1 MNSTFKDKIKSVF
14 SNLRNRIRDFFVK
27 GEQEKSGLQKFLI
40 TDAFKNF
47 LSSVICVIIGLLV
60 GVIVIVIVNAPN
72 SAEAIASILKG
83 GFNAPKWQRGVGS
96 VLVNA
101 IPLLL
106 CSLSIIFAYK
116 CGLFNIGAPGQYVI
130 GAMFA
135 FLGAFC
141 LKAPWY
147 ICLILSAVGGAL
159 WGIIPGF
166 FKAFL
171 SVNEVITSIMFNWIG
186 LYLLNFVAGP
196 EAGIMYNEN
205 LAECFIL
212 PKRALLPTLGFDK
225 MLSGYKYVTVAFYIA
240 IILAIVV
247 RIILNKTKFG
257 YEIKATGNNKD
268 AAKYAGM
275 NYKRNLII
283 TMAISGALAGIAA
296 GCFYL
301 TGYEVYSATKQ
312 TSLPAMGFNGI
323 AAAFLGCLNPIGS
336 IFSSLLITH
345 INVGGGYLDTT
356 YYSKEIGDLISSL
369 IIYLCAFSL
378 FIRLTI
384 TKIQNRKKELAEAN
398 NVTPENNP
406 DVKEEKVGEKE
417 CH

>member
-1 MNSTFKDKIKSVF
+1 MINRLFDRIK
-14 SNLRNRIRDFFVK
+14 RFFVK
-27 GEQEKSGLQKFLI
+27 GEQEKSGLQNLLV
-40 TDAFKNF
+40 TDGFKNF
-47 LSSVICVIIGLLV
+47 LASVICVVIGLLV
-60 GVIVIVIVNAPN
+60 GIVVIVIANAENAPT
-72 SAEAIASILKG
+72 AIASILKG
-83 GFNAPKWQRGVGS
+83 GFNAAKWQRGVGS

-116 CGLFNIGAPGQYVI
+116 CGLFNIGAPGQYVV

-135 FLGAFC
+135 FIAAFC
-141 LKAPWY
+141 FKAPWWL
-147 ICLILSAVGGAL
+147 CLIFSAIGGAL

-166 FKAFL
+166 FKAYL
-171 SVNEVITSIMFNWIG
+171 SVNEVISSIMFNWIG
-186 LYLLNFVAGP
+186 LYLTNFVTGP
-196 EAGIMYNEN
+196 EAKLMYNES
-205 LAECFIL
+205 LAECFHL
-212 PKRALLPTLGFDK
+212 PTRAILPTLGFDK

-240 IILAIVV
+240 IVLAIVV

-275 NYKRNLII
+275 NYKRNLIV

-301 TGYEVYSATKQ
+301 TGYEIYSATKQ

-384 TKIQNRKKELAEAN
+384 TKIQNKKKESKVL
-398 NVTPENNP
+398 
-406 DVKEEKVGEKE
+406 KEEQPKVDTTTLEKAGEE
-417 CH
+417 